1 MPTIKCQHFKLP
13 NKTTM
18 SLVILTNIFLV
29 PAFRL
34 VLIPIRLFS
43 SFFYWNDY
51 FVDRKEVRIKIV
63 LLALSAFSQSLK
75 NLMLKS
81 IATLSMDTANSRQT
95 ESTTTNRKKPQLLKR
110 NHTYLHHN
118 ANWMEFSR
126 SSCFSFCY
134 GSNYERLCNK
144 NAKRK
149 NNSRD
154 SVQVFRIGCRSDVF
168 VQFQDKA
175 YSNLKFVSVIDNR
188 IRRSSTSRLVQF
200 LFFGW

>member
-1 MPTIKCQHFKLP
+1 
-13 NKTTM
+13 M

-51 FVDRKEVRIKIV
+51 IADRKEVRIKIF

-149 NNSRD
+149 QKKSGWICKGTSWLLASLFSFMCDYSKPLIIRILNSLF
-154 SVQVFRIGCRSDVF
+154 SLFCSKLSGLSAVHSWQ
-168 VQFQDKA
+168 QKA
-175 YSNLKFVSVIDNR
+175 LK
-188 IRRSSTSRLVQF
+188 
-200 LFFGW
+200 